1 MILDTAFLIGLLR
14 EKRDAFSKGVE
25 LAEQGIPQRIPAP
38 VLFEL
43 NYGAEMYGSADE
55 QRAIANLPRLY
66 PVVRLSRELAFE
78 AAELVAAADQ
88 EAGGEGQAGIDSID
102 PMVAAAANAVDEPV
116 LTRNVEDFEALGVE
130 VETF

>member
-1 MILDTAFLIGLLR
+1 MILDTSFLVELLQ

-25 LAEQGIPQRIPAP
+25 LAEQSIPQRIPAP

-43 NYGAEMYGSADE
+43 KYGAEMYGSADE

-66 PVVRLSRELAFE
+66 PVVRLSTELALD
-78 AAELVAAADQ
+78 AAKLVATADKD
-88 EAGGEGQAGIDSID
+88 AGGEGQAGIDSID
-102 PMVAAAANAVDEPV
+102 PMVAATADAVDESV
-116 LTRNVEDFEALGVE
+116 LTRNVADFEALGVE